1 MLLTCNAVESYA
13 VPHWAKVQAKGRK
26 IRVLTRPFKW
36 GLGKATDRV
45 TTENEEVFA
54 FNQVLRQDQL
64 ELINRAVGSE
74 ELGKIKAFLIQK
86 CGMRDPTN
94 LTWNQILDHLEVY
107 LHSQKAEQAA
117 ETKQN
122 TTHAGQRGIITCL
135 KKVGEKALQ
144 IFTKS
149 FWDAVLERVWPK

>member
-13 VPHWAKVQAKGRK
+13 VPHWAKVQVKGRK

-117 ETKQN
+117 ETERN
-122 TTHAGQRGIITCL
+122 TTPLKRQRESWLWRLYEKTL
-135 KKVGEKALQ
+135 KV
-144 IFTKS
+144 IV
-149 FWDAVLERVWPK
+149 DAVLERVWPK